1 MESKNLKGE
10 VMKKMK
16 ILSASYKL
24 DENNKYGIIEGS
36 LWQQESFSEYD
47 VIIVEPGFM
56 DVYDTLTDRNDLKT
70 YVKSVL
76 RN

>member
-1 MESKNLKGE
+1 
-10 VMKKMK
+10 MKKMK